1 MIPHS
6 SAGQPWGHPMRA
18 LNGGPGRVDL
28 AQMAGQYDPPS
39 VSSQQSISQLQSQP
53 PLPPQP
59 PIRQTPVVDL
69 TASGFES
76 QDGEPPPKRPRLDIS
91 GGSNLGDAG
100 STMNSAE
107 PRSTPASA
115 SSRPQLSWRGR
126 PLWSFQAVMSEV
138 PSSEN
143 RGDGTATSRPPS
155 PPPFPARPWTNA
167 LPERQR
173 NADSSSRDPSPV
185 RKVST
190 VPYRVETPSEAPI
203 LKGESKLTNSL
214 DAMLLWATA
223 NC

>member
-1 MIPHS
+1 MTPHS
-6 SAGQPWGHPMRA
+6 SAGQPWAHPMRA
-18 LNGGPGRVDL
+18 LNGGTGRVDL

-39 VSSQQSISQLQSQP
+39 VSSQQSTTSQLQS
-53 PLPPQP
+53 QP

-76 QDGEPPPKRPRLDIS
+76 QDREPPPKRPRLDIS

-138 PSSEN
+138 PNSEN

-155 PPPFPARPWTNA
+155 PPPFPAQPWTNA
-167 LPERQR
+167 PPDRQR
-173 NADSSSRDPSPV
+173 NVDSSSRDPSPV

-190 VPYRVETPSEAPI
+190 VPYRVETPSAAPI
-203 LKGESKLTNSL
+203 LKGDSKLTDSL
-214 DAMLLWATA
+214 DATLLWATV